1 MKNKDYERQATIL
14 SPIVSI
20 ILGLLVGFILL
31 LILGY
36 DAVEGYKNLFLG
48 GIKGIEVG
56 NLRRFANTLSQMTP
70 LIFTGASVAFAF
82 RTGLF
87 NIGATG
93 QFLFGGFVAVVLGVH
108 LDLPR
113 FILPIVCVIGAGVAG
128 GIWGAVPGILK
139 AKFNINEVVIC
150 IMMNYTA
157 LWLVQLFSKMIIPD
171 TVYYPTQSAQI
182 SPKASLKAEWL
193 TNLTNNS
200 SMSMAF
206 FIGIGVLVAMYI
218 ILEKTTFGYEL
229 KAVGYNKNAAKYA
242 GIKVNKNIVMAMV
255 ISGAMAGM
263 GGAAYYIGF
272 TDHIRYAVL
281 LSYGFDGIA
290 VALLGLVSPI
300 GVFLSSFLFGFLKN
314 GGAFM
319 ESSTKVPK
327 EIVSIFVASIIYF
340 SAISLIIKNII
351 LKILKSKRGEE

>member
-1 MKNKDYERQATIL
+1 MKNRDYEKQATIL
-14 SPIVSI
+14 APFISI
-20 ILGLLVGFILL
+20 ILGLSVGFI
-31 LILGY
+31 ILVMAGY

-48 GIKGIEVG
+48 GVRGITEG
-56 NLRRFANTLSQMTP
+56 NFRRFANTLSQMTP

-93 QFLFGGFVAVVLGVH
+93 QFLFGGFVAVFLGAT
-108 LDLPR
+108 LNLPP
-113 FILPIVCVIGAGVAG
+113 FIFPIVCVIGAAIAG
-128 GIWGAVPGILK
+128 GLWGAVPGILK

-157 LWLVQLFSKMIIPD
+157 LWFVQLVSKMVIPD
-171 TVYYPTQSAQI
+171 PTYYPTQSAQI
-182 SPKASLKAEWL
+182 NPEASLKAQWL
-193 TNLTNNS
+193 TNITDNS
-200 SMSMAF
+200 SMSTAF
-206 FIGIGVLVAMYI
+206 FIGIAVLVFMYVV
-218 ILEKTTFGYEL
+218 LEKTTFGYEL
-229 KAVGYNKNAAKYA
+229 KAVGYNKDAAKYA
-242 GIKVNKNIVMAMV
+242 GIQVNKNIIMAMV

-272 TDHIRYAVL
+272 SDHIRYAVL

-290 VALLGLVSPI
+290 VALLGLASPI
-300 GVFLSSFLFGFLKN
+300 GVFLSSFLFGYLKN

-319 ESSTKVPK
+319 ESASKVPS
-327 EIVSIFVASIIYF
+327 EIVSIVIASIIYF

-351 LKILKSKRGEE
+351 IKILKGNGGEK